1 MARILAIDYGTV
13 KIGLAAT
20 DPLQII
26 VSGMDTIPNA
36 ELIPFL
42 KNYLAKEAV
51 EKIVLGY
58 PTHADGQPTMLVPK
72 IEKLALQLT
81 KHFSNIEVVFH
92 DESLTSKHAREIILV
107 THKKKKRRDKKLV
120 DKVSAIL
127 ILQDYLKHY

>member
-13 KIGLAAT
+13 KIGLATT

-26 VSGMDTIPNA
+26 VSGLDTIPNA

-42 KNYLAKEAV
+42 KNYLAKEEV

-58 PTHADGQPTMLVPK
+58 PTHADGQPTQLVPK
-72 IEKLALQLT
+72 IESLALRLK

-92 DESLTSKHAREIILV
+92 DESLT
-107 THKKKKRRDKKLV
+107 
-120 DKVSAIL
+120 
-127 ILQDYLKHY
+127 